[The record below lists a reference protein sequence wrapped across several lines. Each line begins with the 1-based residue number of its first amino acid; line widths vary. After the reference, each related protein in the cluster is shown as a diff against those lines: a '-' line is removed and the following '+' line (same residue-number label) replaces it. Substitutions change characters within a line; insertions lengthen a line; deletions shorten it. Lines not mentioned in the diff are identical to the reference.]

1 MACEA
6 DGTDTMDISGSQ
18 IPGDSIRTVEST
30 DPGI

>member
-1 MACEA
+1 MAYGA

-18 IPGDSIRTVEST
+18 IPGDSTETVEST